1 MLCACLLGPVR
12 VPGGIWIR
20 EGKSLK
26 GGGSQDLAEG
36 WNACWIEKKAGNW
49 LRFLALSKMK
59 EGTRLTVG

>member
-1 MLCACLLGPVR
+1 MRVFAGASEGARRNLDLG
-12 VPGGIWIR
+12 
-20 EGKSLK
+20 GKSLK